1 MKTNILKNI
10 TLGCCLMA
18 GLVLTACEDFLTI
31 TPTNSIVEEEF
42 WQDKNDLE
50 NVIGACY
57 KRLVDND
64 ILTKYVQWGELRSD
78 NFELALGVS
87 STDIRNLMNANL
99 LPTNWIFDWE
109 AFYNVINYC
118 NKVLAHGPEVLS
130 RDESFSESD
139 WQPLKAE
146 VMTLRAFSHFW
157 LVRTFGEIPYVNIDY
172 NNDEQESKQPQVTQL
187 SVLDSIVA
195 DLEVAKDIA
204 MKDYNNIVFNKGRVT
219 QKTVLTLL
227 ADVYLWRA
235 CYKAG
240 NNKPFEI
247 DGVVRPEEVY
257 SVSAQQ
263 DYQSCIDC
271 CNRVI
276 ELAIEEKRKSLI
288 ESGNI
293 IGDELEIELEDLIV
307 ANGASSSGMS
317 TVTTSAYNS
326 IFGTGNSSE
335 SIFELQVD
343 GTSYS
348 NSLVTSYFWNIKEDK
363 SATLN
368 CSNSLFSSADETPNI
383 LEPTSVYAITDLRRW
398 ETVRYEKQGQTS
410 LPIAKYVMRS
420 ISQSTASNSMANN
433 TNENLKVTNTPRTLP
448 CDANWIVYRMSDV
461 FLMKAEAMS
470 QIYEDEVN
478 LTEAFNLCRLTYKRS
493 NPYAYSTSGTGD
505 SLNIDVFLSPHG
517 IESLVLAERQRE
529 FVGEGKRWFD
539 LVRYALRDG
548 NTEAMLNL
556 LTRKFAAENKKAIAA
571 KLSTIQSLFSPIQ
584 SDELKVNNMLHQN
597 KVWAV
602 DESTSKTDEL

>member
-1 MKTNILKNI
+1 
-10 TLGCCLMA
+10 
-18 GLVLTACEDFLTI
+18 
-31 TPTNSIVEEEF
+31 
-42 WQDKNDLE
+42 
-50 NVIGACY
+50 
-57 KRLVDND
+57 
-64 ILTKYVQWGELRSD
+64 
-78 NFELALGVS
+78 
-87 STDIRNLMNANL
+87 
-99 LPTNWIFDWE
+99 
-109 AFYNVINYC
+109 
-118 NKVLAHGPEVLS
+118 
-130 RDESFSESD
+130 
-139 WQPLKAE
+139 
-146 VMTLRAFSHFW
+146 
-157 LVRTFGEIPYVNIDY
+157 
-172 NNDEQESKQPQVTQL
+172 
-187 SVLDSIVA
+187 
-195 DLEVAKDIA
+195 
-204 MKDYNNIVFNKGRVT
+204 
-219 QKTVLTLL
+219 LL
-227 ADVYLWRA
+227 ADAYLWRA
-235 CYKAG
+235 SYKAG
-240 NNKPFEI
+240 NNQPFKVE
-247 DGVVRPEEVY
+247 GLERPVEEY
-257 SVSAQQ
+257 TTTAEH
-263 DYQSCIDC
+263 DYQKCIEC
-271 CNRVI
+271 CDEVI
-276 ELAIEEKRKSLI
+276 RIMKEEKLKSLGQQGGYLGENFEVTI
-288 ESGNI
+288 
-293 IGDELEIELEDLIV
+293 EDLLIS
-307 ANGASSSGMS
+307 NSSKESNSLSTSTGAYS
-317 TVTTSAYNS
+317 S
-326 IFGTGNSSE
+326 IFGQKNSSE
-335 SIFELQVD
+335 SIFELHVD